1 MFIHGFPYGSVG
13 KESTCKVGDVGLI
26 PGLGRTSE
34 EGKGYQFQY
43 SGLENSMDSQSLD
56 MTE

>member
-34 EGKGYQFQY
+34 EGKGYPFQY